1 MKNELE
7 RRNHNEA
14 VGVRVEENG
23 THILTGY
30 AARFNT
36 LSQNLGGFVEVV
48 DPTAFNQTI
57 GESDVRALFNHDI
70 NHVIGRLSANTLRLV
85 VDEVGLKYEIDLPDT
100 AAGRDL
106 AVSVE
111 RRDITGS
118 SFGFRAIADQ
128 WGETADGFPRRT
140 LLTVALRD
148 IGPVTFPA
156 YLSNDVALRSL
167 AEERNLDHSTL
178 VAAAER
184 NELAAALILPDTEEV
199 APAAGETNAVP
210 RKRRIRA

>member
-106 AVSVE
+106 ARRRAAQRRTE
-111 RRDITGS
+111 RRTAG
-118 SFGFRAIADQ
+118 RAARSA
-128 WGETADGFPRRT
+128 TMAK
-140 LLTVALRD
+140 
-148 IGPVTFPA
+148 GPFQ
-156 YLSNDVALRSL
+156 SIW
-167 AEERNLDHSTL
+167 H
-178 VAAAER
+178 
-184 NELAAALILPDTEEV
+184 
-199 APAAGETNAVP
+199 AG
-210 RKRRIRA
+210 